1 MIKKDRIPY
10 TYVITNQLTGIRYYG
25 ARWRK
30 GCSPSDLWVSYFTS
44 SKLVHSLIE
53 SQGVETWTIEIR
65 KIFDTAEQCIEWEQ
79 KVLRRLNIPYNP
91 VWYNQSRAG
100 QNFVLKG
107 KAKDLHAQI
116 VSEHTKRMWQDPA
129 YSNMMKNIHKARWAI
144 EENRRA
150 HGDKVK
156 LYWEDEAWR
165 HQITMERKSRSNTPK
180 AREQRRQAALNNWQ
194 REEYRHNHQAAMKLV
209 RSTPEWLE
217 GNRKRMQDRWDDPT
231 ERQKILDSRGETTQE
246 LRETRSKNT
255 SAANKV
261 TWADPDVRARRIA
274 TLKATLKRK
283 KEEKLAASPPD
294 QN

>member
-53 SQGVETWTIEIR
+53 SQGAETWTIEIR
-65 KIFDTAEQCIEWEQ
+65 QIFDTVEQCIEWEQ

-91 VWYNQSRAG
+91 AWYNQSRAG
-100 QNFVLKG
+100 QTFVLKG
-107 KAKDLHAQI
+107 EAKDRHAKI
-116 VSEHTKRMWQDPA
+116 VSDNQKRLWEDPP
-129 YSNMMKNIHKARWAI
+129 YRERMTNITKARWAI
-144 EENRRA
+144 EENRIS
-150 HGDKVK
+150 HGKKVK
-156 LYWEDEAWR
+156 ICWEDLEWR
-165 HQITMERKSRSNTPK
+165 NQIIMARKLRSNTPE

-209 RSTPEWLE
+209 RSAPEWLE
-217 GNRKRMQDRWDDPT
+217 GNRKRMQDRWHDPT
-231 ERQKILDSRGETTQE
+231 ERQKILDSRGEVTQE
-246 LRETRSKNT
+246 LREIRSKNT

-261 TWADPDVRARRIA
+261 TWADPDVRAKRIA
-274 TLKATLKRK
+274 TLKATLKKK
-283 KEEKLAASPPD
+283 KEERL
-294 QN
+294 